1 MKTVIVKIFGG
12 LGNQLFCYANAK
24 RLATVNDAN
33 LVLDAISGFKYDF
46 EYRRTYQLNK
56 FNIDA
61 KECTLKQRWEYT
73 PFLNNFGIDSSRF
86 YRKIA
91 EGMNR
96 NKQFGE
102 KTYIKQEYLDFDKR
116 MLDLRF
122 SGSVYLDGYWQ
133 SEKYFLDYADTIRDN
148 LRINPPNDHANQQL
162 AERILASDAVALHI
176 RFFEDESNRTQQ
188 NIADNYYE
196 KAISHLS
203 SQFDNLTFFVFSD
216 QIDRAQ
222 CLINLPL
229 DSVVYVNH
237 NCTDDM
243 AYADLWLMTLCD
255 HFIVANSTFSWWG
268 AWLSDRKEKIV
279 IAPDPARMPVGNF
292 WRTKDLIPVEWI
304 LL

>member
-1 MKTVIVKIFGG
+1 MNTVIAKIFGG

-24 RLATVNDAN
+24 RLAIVNDAN
-33 LVLDAISGFKYDF
+33 LVLDTVSGFKYDF
-46 EYRRTYQLNK
+46 EYQRTYQLNK
-56 FNIDA
+56 FNVDA
-61 KECTLKQRWEYT
+61 KECTPKQRWEYT
-73 PFLNNFGIDSSRF
+73 PFLNNFGLDSSRL

-96 NKQFGE
+96 NKQFGGRA
-102 KTYIKQEYLDFDKR
+102 YLKQESLDFDRR
-116 MLDLRF
+116 MLDLRI

-133 SEKYFLDYADTIRDN
+133 SEKYFLDYTNIIRDD
-148 LRINPPNDHANQQL
+148 LRITPPNDHTNQQL
-162 AERILASDAVALHI
+162 ADRILTCNAVALHV

-203 SQFDNLTFFVFSD
+203 SQFENLTFFVFSD
-216 QIDRAQ
+216 QIDRARR
-222 CLINLPL
+222 LINLPQ

-237 NCTDDM
+237 NCNDNM

-268 AWLSDRKEKIV
+268 AWLSDRTKKIV
-279 IAPDPARMPVGNF
+279 IAPDPIRMPVGNF
-292 WRTKDLIPVEWI
+292 WRTKDLIPVEWN